1 MFTQAGRLHEI
12 RATLSVPITAGGVP
26 RGYMNLDN
34 FDDEDA
40 FFGDSHGIA
49 EALTAQ
55 VGIALQ
61 RLQLERDL
69 EAERRRYE
77 RLASHDPLTGLPN
90 RRLFQD
96 RLEQAL
102 TQAHRRRSRVALL
115 YVDLDGFKDV
125 NDALG
130 HDVGDELLAA
140 VAKRLVAVV
149 RAEDTVARLGGDE
162 FAVVLLDV
170 GERSD
175 ASLVAQK
182 LLEAID
188 APFELRGRT
197 LLAGA
202 SIGIAIYPQ
211 DARLTD
217 GLMKAADVAMYRVKQ
232 QGKGAYAFFDAAD

>member
-1 MFTQAGRLHEI
+1 VA
-12 RATLSVPITAGGVP
+12 

-34 FDDEDA
+34 FARRDA
-40 FFGDSHGIA
+40 FAGDSHEIA
-49 EALTAQ
+49 AALTAQ

-96 RLEQAL
+96 RLEQTVAR
-102 TQAHRRRSRVALL
+102 AHRRKSGVALL
-115 YVDLDGFKDV
+115 YLDLDGFKDV
-125 NDALG
+125 NDTLG

-140 VAKRLVAVV
+140 AAKRLVEQV

-162 FAVVLLDV
+162 FGVILSDV
-170 GERSD
+170 SQRED
-175 ASLVAQK
+175 AGLVATK
-182 LLEAID
+182 LGEAID
-188 APFELRGRT
+188 APFRLRGRNV
-197 LLAGA
+197 LVGV
-202 SIGIAIYPQ
+202 SIGIALYPD
-211 DARLTD
+211 DARLSD

-232 QGKGAYAFFDAAD
+232 EGKGTFAFFGGART